1 MKSSHYLAIA
11 VRLFAIVLFIFSL
24 RQSTSLVEVFLS
36 DSINGMPVSTLFI
49 AGTVLIPLI
58 VSLLLWFFP
67 LSVSKSI
74 LKPEIDL
81 PIEPI
86 NSTIILTVFVLA
98 IGLYVFYYAFVDL
111 VYWAVLW
118 NMESHSQYSMAPLS
132 LTEDNKANMVATALE
147 LVISIGLILKAKTL
161 ASNMLR
167 FAK

>member
-11 VRLFAIVLFIFSL
+11 VRLFSIVLFIFAL
-24 RQSTSLVEVFLS
+24 RQSTSLIEVFLN

-74 LKPEIDL
+74 LKQEMDQ
-81 PIEPI
+81 PIEPV
-86 NSTIILTVFVLA
+86 NSTTILSVFVIA
-98 IGLYVFYYAFVDL
+98 IGLYVFYYAFIDF

-132 LTEDNKANMVATALE
+132 LTEENKANMVATAVE
-147 LVISIGLILKAKTL
+147 LVISVVLILKAKTL

>member
-11 VRLFAIVLFIFSL
+11 VKLFAIVLFIFSL

-86 NSTIILTVFVLA
+86 NSTTILTVFVLA

-161 ASNMLR
+161 ASNMLK